1 MAATTGMKYSGYRTP
16 ITLLGAWVMATL
28 FLSNAHATLIEQSS
42 AAAFE
47 IKDFSFKAV
56 RDIFYTPASNFS
68 FDENTGNIDPDI
80 LVAPHGTMEADR
92 AGGARSAAVKT
103 GNLLLDNG
111 DLDQRAT
118 NRDLEAEIARH
129 SKNNAVQAINETEL
143 VRLSASNELLDQYV
157 RTTVTTYMQDS
168 GIDISAAQRSA
179 AQISAS
185 ISNAM
190 TGLYVPEQLLDR
202 NNSGTN
208 RAAIYIAPFEQT
220 LPGMIYA
227 WFSNPV
233 NYGTTF
239 VLLAIVLAVFVGLNL
254 FMRSLA
260 RYARRNTR

>member
-1 MAATTGMKYSGYRTP
+1 MAATTGMKFFDHRTP
-16 ITLLGAWVMATL
+16 ITLFAACVTATFL
-28 FLSNAHATLIEQSS
+28 LSNAQATLIRQSS

-47 IKDFSFKAV
+47 IKEFSFKAV

-68 FDENTGNIDPDI
+68 FDENTGAIDPAI
-80 LVAPHGTMEADR
+80 LLPPPVTMEADR
-92 AGGARSAAVKT
+92 AGSPHSGAIKT
-103 GNLLLDNG
+103 GNLVLDNG

-118 NRDLEAEIARH
+118 NRDLETEIARH

-157 RTTVTTYMQDS
+157 HTTVTTYMQDS
-168 GIDISAAQRSA
+168 GIDINAAHRSA

-239 VLLAIVLAVFVGLNL
+239 VLLAIVLVVFVGLNL